1 MLSNPVL
8 SEAIWNF
15 RSAYK
20 KSKAPIWLKLQ
31 EIMERPGTRAEVNLS
46 KLSTFTEQ
54 GDIVIVPGKVLGT
67 GTMDHKITLCAF
79 SLSQSAA
86 KKILDA
92 GGKIL
97 SIKEFVEKFPEGSKV
112 KIVG

>member
-31 EIMERPGTRAEVNLS
+31 EMMEKPSSKAEVNLN
-46 KLSTFTEQ
+46 KLSRFTEQ

-67 GTMDHKITLCAF
+67 GTMNHKITLCAF
-79 SLSQSAA
+79 SLSESAA
-86 KKILDA
+86 KKIIDA
-92 GGKIL
+92 GGKIF

>member
-8 SEAIWNF
+8 SEAIGNF

-31 EIMERPGTRAEVNLS
+31 DIMERPGSHVEVNLNRLS
-46 KLSTFTEQ
+46 KYTSA

-67 GTMDHKITLCAF
+67 GTIDHKVTLCAF

-86 KKILDA
+86 KKMVDA
-92 GGKIL
+92 GCKIV

-112 KIVG
+112 KVVA

>member
-8 SEAIWNF
+8 SEAIGNF

-20 KSKAPIWLKLQ
+20 KSKAPIWLTLQ
-31 EIMERPGTRAEVNLS
+31 EMMERRGSKVEVNLS
-46 KLSTFTEQ
+46 RLSKFTNVE
-54 GDIVIVPGKVLGT
+54 DVVIVPGKVLGT
-67 GTMDHKITLCAF
+67 GTMDHKITLCTF

-86 KKILDA
+86 KKMIDA
-92 GGKIL
+92 GCKIV

-112 KIVG
+112 KIVA